1 MADEKERGTRVI
13 SIHEYELAHGVSEDE
28 FARAVRA
35 AKQRGLLDLP
45 GLLGH
50 HFVKGLKGRRKDQ
63 FAAIW
68 VYESRAAWEQ
78 LWGPPDAPK
87 PRNEHPERWRQF
99 EDEVLAPL
107 INTAPDSID
116 YTTYEE
122 LQGL

>member
-1 MADEKERGTRVI
+1 MADKKGPGMRVI
-13 SIHEYELAHGVSEDE
+13 SVHEYELRVSEDE
-28 FARAVRA
+28 FAVAVRA

-50 HFVKGLKGRRKDQ
+50 YFVKGLKGRRKNQ

-87 PRNEHPERWRQF
+87 PKNEHPDLWRQF
-99 EDEVLAPL
+99 EDEVLAPML
-107 INTAPDSID
+107 NTDPDSID

-122 LQGL
+122 L